1 MGLVDE
7 LDGVPTY
14 TVSELGAELQGL
26 LRDGLLMGNLAADAA
41 TSGDGTSQPPAARG

>member
-1 MGLVDE
+1 MGLFDE

-26 LRDGLLMGNLAADAA
+26 LREAYASVWVVGETHRRRALP
-41 TSGDGTSQPPAARG
+41 QW